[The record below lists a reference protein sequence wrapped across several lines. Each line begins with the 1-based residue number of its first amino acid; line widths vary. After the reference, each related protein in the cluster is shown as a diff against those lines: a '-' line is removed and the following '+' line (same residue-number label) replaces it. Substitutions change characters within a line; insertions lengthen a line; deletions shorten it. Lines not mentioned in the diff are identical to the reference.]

1 MNGKGGFEI
10 LQNNK
15 YVPSKFNALSK
26 TDDGGVI
33 LYNSY
38 TGAIVD
44 FTDKEKA
51 EVMDSLKR
59 SGTESL
65 DSDVKKA
72 LFDNGFIVPEH
83 VDEKRRAEYLHQ
95 SMHRTDMLHLILM
108 TTEQCN
114 FRCTYCYETFARG
127 KMTDETKNGIK
138 ELVKERANTLNNLH
152 ISWFGGEPLL
162 ELGIIEELSNT
173 FIAEAKEHEID
184 YSADIVTNGF
194 FLTKEVFENLLSWE
208 VRQYMVTID
217 GVQAVHDRRRHM
229 AGGQGTFERIIENLK
244 AIREVDGQF
253 DMTIRVNFDEDN
265 LQETDDL
272 IQFLKEYFAD
282 DKRFGLF
289 FRPVGRWG
297 GEHNDDIP
305 TCTHITANKKIWEF
319 TETAMDE
326 GLSMSNMVTNS
337 LMPTAS
343 VCYAAKPNAMV
354 IGSNGQLYK
363 CTTVLDEEVN
373 KVGHLHADGTMELDY
388 DKIASWVMSGEEKD
402 SVCQSCFY
410 RPACQGNHCPWYRVV
425 SGERPCPSEKKNIKK
440 VLNLVWK
447 NSLQTVQ

>member
-1 MNGKGGFEI
+1 MEK
-10 LQNNK
+10 NK

-44 FTDKEKA
+44 FTDKEKS

-59 SGTESL
+59 TGTKTL
-65 DSDVKKA
+65 DSEVKKA
-72 LFDNGFIVPEH
+72 LFDNGFIVPENI
-83 VDEKRRAEYLHQ
+83 DEKRRAAYLHQ

-127 KMTDETKNGIK
+127 KMTDETKSGVK
-138 ELVKERANTLNNLH
+138 ALVKERAATLNNLH

-173 FIAEAKEHEID
+173 FMAEAKENKID

-194 FLTKEVFENLLSWE
+194 FLTKEVFEKLLSWE
-208 VRQYMVTID
+208 VRQFMVTID

-244 AIREVDGQF
+244 SIRAVDGQF

-265 LQETDDL
+265 LQETGDL
-272 IQFLKEYFAD
+272 IQFLKEYFAG

-297 GEHNDDIP
+297 GEHNDEIP

-326 GLSMSNMVTNS
+326 GLSMSNMVTGS

-388 DKIASWVMSGEEKD
+388 DKIASWVMSGEETD

>member
-1 MNGKGGFEI
+1 MENK
-10 LQNNK
+10 NN

-44 FTDKEKA
+44 FSEEEKA
-51 EVMDSLKR
+51 EVMGSLKR
-59 SGTESL
+59 TGAAAL

-72 LFDNGFIVPEH
+72 LFDNGFIVPGN
-83 VDEKRRAEYLHQ
+83 VDEMKRAEYLHQ

-127 KMTDETKNGIK
+127 KMTDDTKSGVK
-138 ELVKERANTLNNLH
+138 ALVKEQANTLNNLH

-162 ELGIIEELSNT
+162 ELGIIEELSNS
-173 FIAEAKEHEID
+173 FMAEAKENKID

-194 FLTKEVFENLLSWE
+194 FLTREVLEKLLSWE

-217 GVQAVHDRRRHM
+217 GVQAVHDSRRHM

-244 AIREVDGQF
+244 AVKESTGQF

-265 LQETDDL
+265 LEETGEL
-272 IQFLKEYFAD
+272 IEFLKEHFAD
-282 DKRFGLF
+282 DKRFGVF

-297 GEHNDDIP
+297 GEHNDEIP

-319 TETAMDE
+319 TETAMDK
-326 GLSMSNMVTNS
+326 GISMSNMVTGS
-337 LMPTAS
+337 MMPTAS

-354 IGSNGQLYK
+354 IGSDGQLYK

-373 KVGHLHADGTMELDY
+373 KVGHINADGTMDLDY
-388 DKIASWVMSGEEKD
+388 DKIASWVMSGEETD

-440 VLNLVWK
+440 VLNLVWR
-447 NSLQTVQ
+447 NSLQKEEV